1 MSLSSSTSY
10 YANGYL
16 CHCGARSVMRT
27 AWTIENFGRRFH
39 GCSKYKVGNIHLIS
53 IYHNFHLIF
62 INL

>member
-1 MSLSSSTSY
+1 MSSSSSIGY

-16 CHCGARSVMRT
+16 CHCGARFVVRT
-27 AWTIENFGRRFH
+27 AWTIENFGRFR
-39 GCSKYKVGNIHLIS
+39 GCSIYKVGNVHLIS